1 MRGNRGLVMGI
12 IICAAVFAGCSAG
25 EGQKD
30 ETLPKESRRED
41 LTTGTEYV
49 ADTDTEAVSEE
60 NMPSYPS
67 EEAGSILYES
77 SLGYSCMYDPTVF
90 VLDDTGEGDNF
101 SYQTNETLAAPVYI
115 SIQGYSDMGA
125 DVLADGLV
133 LQSGI
138 DGLKAQDTYFGAKG
152 IETKCVYLEQE
163 RNGVNQIQTF
173 YVIPLENGSLL
184 VEIGGYVGMPE
195 RAEQKLEEITGSF
208 SLAG

>member
-67 EEAGSILYES
+67 EEAGSIPYES
-77 SLGYSCMYDPTVF
+77 SLGYSCMYDPSVF
-90 VLDDTGEGDNF
+90 VLGDTGEGDNF
-101 SYQTNETLAAPVYI
+101 SYQTDETLAAPVYI

-138 DGLKAQDTYFGAKG
+138 
-152 IETKCVYLEQE
+152 
-163 RNGVNQIQTF
+163 GVNQIQTF
-173 YVIPLENGSLL
+173 YVIPLENCSLL
-184 VEIGGYVGMPE
+184 VEIGGYVDMPE
-195 RAEQKLEEITGSF
+195 RAEHKLEEITGSF